1 MGRGSPMW
9 GVMRS
14 MRRDQSVMNA
24 KVARGTGRRIP
35 RFGSPYRKVLT
46 TLLVL
51 VVIDAVIG
59 AVNPLLLREI
69 INQGIVK
76 HNAGLIVTVAVI
88 VAGLAIADAVLS
100 LGQRYVSARIGE
112 GLIFDMRTK
121 VFAHI
126 QKMPLAFFTRT
137 EAGALVPRLNN
148 DVLGAQEAFTDI
160 LGTVVS
166 NLIGVALVLVA
177 MFILSWQLTLV
188 SLILLPVFVMPARW
202 LGRRLQGITREAYA
216 LNAQMNTTMTERVNV
231 AGALLV
237 KLFGRPSEEAGSSY
251 PNADEVSLAS
261 LEWVATL
268 ARARN
273 EPVLFDV
280 SFTVEPG
287 EMVALVGPSGAGKTT
302 LCHLVPRL
310 YDVRSGAVRI
320 DGIDVRDATLDS
332 LRDSIGM
339 VTQDAHMF
347 HESIRSNLLYAKPDA
362 SDHDLHEALRGAQIL
377 PLVESL
383 PDGVDTL
390 VGDPGYPLS
399 RGAQHP
405 PPTPPSPPHA
415 PPTVA

>member
-137 EAGALVPRLNN
+137 QTGALVTRLNN

-188 SLILLPVFVMPARW
+188 SLILLPFFVMPARW

-216 LNAQMNTTMTERVNV
+216 LNAQMNTTMTERFNV
-231 AGALLV
+231 AGALFA
-237 KLFGRPSEEAGSSY
+237 KRIGRHAGDAKALNGKSER
-251 PNADEVSLAS
+251 
-261 LEWVATL
+261 VA
-268 ARARN
+268 AI
-273 EPVLFDV
+273 V
-280 SFTVEPG
+280 
-287 EMVALVGPSGAGKTT
+287 TT
-302 LCHLVPRL
+302 LV
-310 YDVRSGAVRI
+310 S
-320 DGIDVRDATLDS
+320 S
-332 LRDSIGM
+332 
-339 VTQDAHMF
+339 
-347 HESIRSNLLYAKPDA
+347 
-362 SDHDLHEALRGAQIL
+362 
-377 PLVESL
+377 
-383 PDGVDTL
+383 
-390 VGDPGYPLS
+390 
-399 RGAQHP
+399 
-405 PPTPPSPPHA
+405 
-415 PPTVA
+415 